1 VADRPLRLHDTAR
14 ASVVDFEPAG
24 RRVSMYVC
32 GITPYDATHVGHAAT
47 FLVFDVLQRR
57 LIDRGL
63 EPHCVRNVTDVDD
76 DLLAR
81 AREAGVHY
89 LDMAA
94 AALATF
100 EADMNALG
108 LLPATSEPRATSA
121 ISAVRSVVGQVL
133 DRGAAYTAGGNV
145 YFDARHHPGFGR
157 LGRLDR
163 ETMVELAARRGGRPD
178 DHHKR
183 DPLDV
188 VLWQQS
194 HAGEPSW
201 GSRWGPGRPGWHVE
215 CAALALREL
224 GSPIDL
230 HGGGGDLV
238 FPHHECESAVAEAA
252 AGGPFVRHWL
262 HVEMVGMAGAKMS
275 KSTGNLAFVSDLRR
289 TWDPMAIRLAIITHH
304 YRQPWEWH
312 EGLLELAS
320 ARLERW
326 RASGE
331 GEGAL
336 GAVRAALDDDLGTP
350 DAVAAIDRAVAAG
363 QAVSH
368 AMALLGLC

>member
-1 VADRPLRLHDTAR
+1 
-14 ASVVDFEPAG
+14 
-24 RRVSMYVC
+24 MYVC

-47 FLVFDVLQRR
+47 FLVFDILQRR

-81 AREAGVHY
+81 ANEAEVHY
-89 LDMAA
+89 LDLAA

-100 EADMNALG
+100 EADLEALG
-108 LLPATSEPRATSA
+108 LLPASSEPRATSA

-145 YFDARHHPGFGR
+145 YFDTGHHPGFGR

-163 ETMVELAARRGGRPD
+163 AAMLELAARRGGRPD
-178 DHHKR
+178 DHLKR

-188 VLWQQS
+188 ILWQRS
-194 HAGEPSW
+194 EAGEPSW

-230 HGGGGDLV
+230 HGGGRDLV
-238 FPHHECESAVAEAA
+238 FPHHESESAMAEAA
-252 AGGPFVRHWL
+252 TGGPFVRHWM
-262 HVEMVGMAGAKMS
+262 HVEMVAMAGAKMS

-289 TWDPMAIRLAIITHH
+289 TWDPMAIRLAILGHH
-304 YRQPWEWH
+304 YREPWEWH
-312 EGLLELAS
+312 EDLLDVAS

-326 RASGE
+326 RGSRDGD
-331 GEGAL
+331 GAL
-336 GAVRAALDDDLGTP
+336 DAARAALDDDLATP
-350 DAVAAIDRAVAAG
+350 DAVAALDRAVAAG
-363 QAVSH
+363 RGVSR
-368 AMALLGLC
+368 AMRLLGLR